1 MKQNN
6 IIAACILTV
15 GLIVLGAQ
23 LRSAVKDY
31 QKGNRIV
38 SVKGLAEREVKADKV
53 TWPLMYKELGN
64 DPAQM
69 YQILEHKN
77 QLVVNFLRQG
87 GIQESE
93 ISINPPTISDRE
105 ADSYSERSVAYRYR
119 ATSVITV
126 TSTDVDRVRQLM
138 LRQGELMKQG
148 VAILGEEWNTGRV
161 TYDFTGLNKIKPE
174 MMEEATRNALHTAQT
189 FINTTHDL
197 KIHHASQGQFSIT
210 DRDNNTPY
218 IKRVRVVNT
227 VEYVVR

>member
-6 IIAACILTV
+6 IIAACILSL
-15 GLIVLGAQ
+15 GLFALGTQ
-23 LRSAVKDY
+23 LRTAVRDY

-38 SVKGLAEREVKADKV
+38 SVKGLAEREVMADKV

-69 YQILEHKN
+69 YEVLERKN
-77 QLVVNFLRQG
+77 KLVVDFLLQG
-87 GIQESE
+87 GIRETE

-105 ADSYSERSVAYRYR
+105 ADSYNERAISNRYK

-126 TSTDVDRVRQLM
+126 TSTDVERVRQLM

-148 VAILGEEWNTGRV
+148 VAILGEDWNTGRV
-161 TYDFTGLNKIKPE
+161 TYEFTGLNRIKPE
-174 MMEEATRNALHTAQT
+174 MMEVARLNALYAAQK
-189 FINTTHDL
+189 FIDTKKEL
-197 KIHHASQGQFSIT
+197 KIHHASQGQFSIS
-210 DRDNNTPY
+210 DRDEHTPY

-227 VEYVVR
+227 VEYVVD